1 MNKWVIAAIL
11 AVMAAIMYA
20 SVFWKMSEHGPG

>member
-11 AVMAAIMYA
+11 AVMAVIMYA
-20 SVFWKMSEHGPG
+20 SVFWKMSDYGPG